1 MALETEGRRRL
12 DGLADRL
19 RDGLSRTQQTVAA
32 SLPARLRHLALPPLR
47 VPALVDRLLPR
58 LKTTAVYRFFTRSL
72 ARRIFVSN
80 LLGLLVLIGGILWL
94 SKHHELLITAKRE
107 SLKVQGEIIAAAIA
121 ASPEVYRDRLSFDPD
136 RLPEV
141 EGPRLPYRDDR
152 FAAFELSLRN
162 DHVGPVLKKLIQTAQ
177 LTTRARVY
185 DRDGELVVDTD
196 TLFGPP
202 KKYRGGL
209 EMTGETPGQ
218 RVPVK
223 TLWTRLTGW
232 FDGSDLPVYREIG
245 SANGNSYFEVRQ
257 ALAGITPNPML
268 LLNEKGA
275 QIVSLAVP
283 IQRRN
288 NTQGALLLSTPPGQI
303 DNILA
308 AERRVIYALALMA
321 MLTTLMASMLL
332 ARTIAGP
339 VHRLSAAADNVS
351 RSINARADL
360 PDYSDRQDEVGQ
372 MAGAIRRMTATLY
385 KRIEASE
392 KFAADVAHELKN
404 PLTAAQSTA
413 ESLIYAKTPEQRN
426 QCVTQIRGELK
437 RLNRLITDVAN
448 ASRLDAELARQ
459 TTRPVDLAEVLTGIV
474 DVFRDLGK
482 GDNVT
487 VRLAIDPEAA
497 SQGALM
503 VKGHDGRLGQ
513 VVTNLVDNAISFSS
527 EGSNVTV
534 TAARIGSEVE
544 FAIVDEGPGMPEDKL
559 EQVFERFYS
568 DRPESDRTRGK
579 NSGLGLSISR
589 EIIAAHGGRIWAENR
604 RGPPATTTVDAGGHP
619 SEADEGSITGARF
632 VVRLPALIYAPPRG
646 QLGFGRRPT

>member
-1 MALETEGRRRL
+1 MALETDSRRGLGGVADLVRDWL
-12 DGLADRL
+12 ARSLALTRGLASGIPAPAPPAAVGRL
-19 RDGLSRTQQTVAA
+19 QAI
-32 SLPARLRHLALPPLR
+32 
-47 VPALVDRLLPR
+47 
-58 LKTTAVYRFFTRSL
+58 LKSNAIYRFFTRSL

-80 LLGLLVLIGGILWL
+80 LLGLLVLLGGILWL

-121 ASPEVYRDRLSFDPD
+121 AHPELHRDSIQFSPE

-162 DHVGPVLKKLIQTAQ
+162 DQVGPVLKKLIQTAQ

-196 TLFGPP
+196 TLFAPH
-202 KKYRGGL
+202 KKTRPV
-209 EMTGETPGQ
+209 EPIADPGQ

-232 FDGSDLPVYREIG
+232 FDGSDLPVYKEIG

-257 ALAGITPNPML
+257 ALAGISPNPML
-268 LLNEKGA
+268 LLNEKGR

-303 DNILA
+303 DDILA
-308 AERRVIYALALMA
+308 AERRVIYVLALMA
-321 MLTTLMASMLL
+321 MLTTLMASTLL

-360 PDYSDRQDEVGQ
+360 PDFSDRRDEVGQ
-372 MAGAIRRMTATLY
+372 MAAAIRRMTAALY
-385 KRIEASE
+385 RRIEASE

-404 PLTAAQSTA
+404 PLTAAQSMA
-413 ESLIYAKTPEQRN
+413 ESLTYAKTAEQRAHT
-426 QCVTQIRGELK
+426 VAQIRGELK

-459 TTRPVDLAEVLTGIV
+459 TTQPVDLTVVLGGIV
-474 DVFRDLGK
+474 DIFRDLGK
-482 GDNVT
+482 AEHVDV
-487 VRLAIDPEAA
+487 VLDIDQDAA
-497 SQGALM
+497 AAGALF
-503 VKGHDGRLGQ
+503 VRGHEGRLGQ
-513 VVTNLVDNAISFSS
+513 VVTNLVDNAISFSP
-527 EGSNVTV
+527 EGAKVTV
-534 TAARIGSEVE
+534 TARRVGAEVE
-544 FAIVDEGPGMPEDKL
+544 FAVVDQGPGMPQDKL
-559 EQVFERFYS
+559 EQVFDRFYS

-604 RGPPATTTVDAGGHP
+604 VSERKSGEQSATID
-619 SEADEGSITGARF
+619 GARF
-632 VVRLPALIYAPPRG
+632 IVRLPALVQAPTRG
-646 QLGFGRRPT
+646 QLGFGRRP

>member
-1 MALETEGRRRL
+1 MALDTDRGGRDSGPLAMAREHGDKAQRAL
-12 DGLADRL
+12 AAVVEPVRKLGLGDHASRVLPWL
-19 RDGLSRTQQTVAA
+19 RS
-32 SLPARLRHLALPPLR
+32 
-47 VPALVDRLLPR
+47 
-58 LKTTAVYRFFTRSL
+58 TAVYRFFTRSL

-80 LLGLLVLIGGILWL
+80 LLGLLVLLGGILWL

-121 ASPEVYRDRLSFDPD
+121 ANPELNRDRIQFDAE

-141 EGPRLPYRDDR
+141 EGPRFPFRDDR
-152 FAAFELSLRN
+152 FAAYQLSLRN
-162 DHVGPVLKKLIQTAQ
+162 DHVGPVLSNLIQKAQ
-177 LTTRARVY
+177 LTTRARIY

-196 TLFGPP
+196 TLL
-202 KKYRGGL
+202 R
-209 EMTGETPGQ
+209 PGKRLPVTANPDGDAHSQ

-223 TLWTRLTGW
+223 SLWTRLTGW
-232 FDGSDLPVYREIG
+232 FDGSDLPVYKEIG
-245 SANGNSYFEVRQ
+245 SANGKSYFEVRQ
-257 ALAGITPNPML
+257 ALEGISPNPML
-268 LLNEKGA
+268 LLTEDGR

-283 IQRRN
+283 IQRRGS
-288 NTQGALLLSTPPGQI
+288 TEGVLLLSTRPGQI
-303 DNILA
+303 DDILA
-308 AERRVIYALALMA
+308 AERRVIYVLALMA
-321 MLTTLMASMLL
+321 LLTALMVSTML

-360 PDYSDRQDEVGQ
+360 PDFSDRQDEVGK

-385 KRIEASE
+385 RRIEASE

-413 ESLIYAKTPEQRN
+413 ESLTYAKTPEQRN

-459 TTRPVDLAEVLTGIV
+459 TTTPVDVGAVVGNIV

-482 GDNVT
+482 SEHVS
-487 VRLAIDPEAA
+487 VALEIDPSAA
-497 SQGALM
+497 AGGSLM
-503 VKGHDGRLGQ
+503 VRGHDGRLGQ
-513 VVTNLVDNAISFSS
+513 VVTNLVDNAVSFSP
-527 EGSNVTV
+527 EGSTVTV
-534 TAARIGSEVE
+534 AARRVGAEVE
-544 FAIVDEGPGMPEDKL
+544 FSVQDEGPGMPEDKL

-568 DRPESDRTRGK
+568 DRPQSDRTRGK

-589 EIIAAHGGRIWAENR
+589 EIIAAHNGRIWAENR
-604 RGPPATTTVDAGGHP
+604 HGPATDADPQGP
-619 SEADEGSITGARF
+619 IVGARF
-632 VVRLPALIYAPPRG
+632 VVRLPALVQSTRG
-646 QLGFGRRPT
+646 QMGLGWRG

>member
-1 MALETEGRRRL
+1 MALETDSRRRPVGRA
-12 DGLADRL
+12 DRFRDGGARAQQGLAAWLLGRV
-19 RDGLSRTQQTVAA
+19 RS
-32 SLPARLRHLALPPLR
+32 LALPPLR
-47 VPALVDRLLPR
+47 VPEPLDRLLPR
-58 LKTTAVYRFFTRSL
+58 LKATGIYRFFTRSL

-80 LLGLLVLIGGILWL
+80 LLGLLILVGGILWL
-94 SKHHELLITAKRE
+94 SKHNELLITAKRE
-107 SLKVQGEIIAAAIA
+107 SLKIQGEIIAAAIA
-121 ASPEVYRDRLSFDPD
+121 ASPELHRDRLSFDPE

-141 EGPRLPYRDDR
+141 EGPRLPYRNDS
-152 FAAFELSLRN
+152 FASFELSLRN

-196 TLFGPP
+196 SLFGPP
-202 KKYRGGL
+202 KKSRGGVAA
-209 EMTGETPGQ
+209 TGETPGQ

-223 TLWTRLTGW
+223 TLWTRMTGW

-257 ALAGITPNPML
+257 ALAGISPNPML

-308 AERRVIYALALMA
+308 AERRVIYVLAMMA
-321 MLTTLMASMLL
+321 MLTTLMASLLL

-413 ESLIYAKTPEQRN
+413 DSLIYAKTPEQRN

-459 TTRPVDLAEVLTGIV
+459 TTKPVDLSGVLTGIV
-474 DVFRDLGK
+474 GVFRDLGK
-482 GDNVT
+482 GDNVE
-487 VRLAIDPEAA
+487 VRLQLEAEA
-497 SQGALM
+497 MTSGALT

-527 EGSNVTV
+527 AGGKVTV
-534 TAARIGSEVE
+534 TAERIGSEVE
-544 FAIVDEGPGMPEDKL
+544 VAILDEGPGMPEDKL
-559 EQVFERFYS
+559 EKVFERFYS

-589 EIIAAHGGRIWAENR
+589 EIVAAHGGRIWAENR
-604 RGPPATTTVDAGGHP
+604 RGPAAATVDAAGHP
-619 SEADEGSITGARF
+619 TDSGEGPVVGARF
-632 VVRLPALIYAPPRG
+632 VVRLPALLQTLSRG
-646 QLGFGRRPT
+646 NSLGWRP